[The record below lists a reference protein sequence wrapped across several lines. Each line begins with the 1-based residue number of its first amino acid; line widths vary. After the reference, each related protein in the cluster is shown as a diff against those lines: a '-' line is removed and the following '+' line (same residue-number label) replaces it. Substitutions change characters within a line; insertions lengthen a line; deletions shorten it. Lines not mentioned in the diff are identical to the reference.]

1 MVLRGTGRLEA
12 GCDLAADLVVTAG
25 WLGRTGRGAWGSLP
39 PSAQKEPQPASQAGR
54 KPRHPGAW
62 GTWKGPLCVLG
73 DLEST
78 CLRARLLPGRVDGWS
93 EQPRTAAIL
102 AAALPPDTVGPVPVC
117 RALGSA
123 LDMTW
128 FSLQLSEQTSV
139 KLQKSI

>member
-93 EQPRTAAIL
+93 EQTPHSGHPGCCPAPRHGGASPCLQSSGLSAGHDMVL
-102 AAALPPDTVGPVPVC
+102 S
-117 RALGSA
+117 SA
-123 LDMTW
+123 L
-128 FSLQLSEQTSV
+128 
-139 KLQKSI
+139 